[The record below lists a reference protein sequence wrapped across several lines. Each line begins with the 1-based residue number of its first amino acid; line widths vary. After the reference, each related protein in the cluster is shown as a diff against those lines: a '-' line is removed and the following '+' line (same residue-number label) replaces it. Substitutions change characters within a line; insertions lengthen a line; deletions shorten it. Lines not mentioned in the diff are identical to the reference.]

1 MGIVIIIAIVVIVI
15 ISLVKSGMSTEIQ
28 KCNSIKSI
36 VMAINYGKVHP
47 YNTGMSLETVK
58 WTVKQLHSNTAE
70 FENTLSMYELSGR
83 VPSIDL
89 PSFLN
94 AYIEKVSIGFN
105 KNNVVSSI
113 TIKIKDFHI
122 NRLELLQE
130 LNAKFGRPQFTSDEF
145 IAWKNQY
152 MTISV
157 HATGQ
162 VDIWDDRLMAH

>member
-1 MGIVIIIAIVVIVI
+1 MGILITIAIIVVIVMM
-15 ISLVKSGMSTEIQ
+15 LVKSGRSTEIQ
-28 KCNSIKSI
+28 KCNNIKSI

-58 WTVKQLHSNTAE
+58 WTVRKLHSNTAE
-70 FENTLSMYELSGR
+70 FENTLSMYELTGR

-94 AYIEKVSIGFN
+94 AYIERVSIGFN
-105 KNNVVSSI
+105 RNNVVSSI
-113 TIKIKDFHI
+113 TILIKDFRN

-130 LNAKFGRPQFTSDEF
+130 LTSKFGRPQFTSDDF
-145 IAWKNQY
+145 IGWKNQC

-157 HATGQ
+157 SKEGA
-162 VDIWDDRLMAH
+162 VNIWDDRLMAH